1 VHPVLLQIGP
11 LTVHSYGVMLALG
24 AGLGLIL
31 LGRLARSA
39 GLDPERMSSLALW
52 VLLSALLGSRLVYV
66 LMEPGP
72 FLAAPWRILFIW
84 EGGLVFYG
92 GVAAGLVVGL
102 ALARRWSF
110 SLPAM
115 LDCFGPALALGQAFG
130 RVGCFLA
137 GCCYGLPWEQ
147 GWCAV
152 TFTARGTLAPPGL
165 PVHPTQLYSALALMA
180 ITGATLLVWRRW
192 KGTGMVFCL
201 YGLLHGAARLVIE
214 QFRGDY
220 RGEPL
225 LWGLA
230 PTALFALAL
239 ALACGAGLVY
249 LAGRRG
255 GKEA

>member
-1 VHPVLLQIGP
+1 VHPVLFEIGP
-11 LTVHSYGVMLALG
+11 LTVHSYGAMLALG

-31 LGRLARSA
+31 LGRLAASA
-39 GLDPERMSSLALW
+39 GLDPEKMSSLALW
-52 VLLSALLGSRLVYV
+52 VLLAALAGSRLVFV
-66 LMEPGP
+66 ILEPGP
-72 FLAAPWRILFIW
+72 FLAAPWRVLFIW

-92 GVAAGLVVGL
+92 GVAAGLATGL
-102 ALARRWSF
+102 ALARRWSLGV
-110 SLPAM
+110 LPM
-115 LDCFGPALALGQAFG
+115 LDCFGPALALGQALG

-137 GCCYGLPWEQ
+137 GCCYGLPWED

-165 PVHPTQLYSALALMA
+165 PVHPTQLYSALALAA
-180 ITGATLLVWRRW
+180 ICGLTLLAWRRW

-201 YGLLHGAARLVIE
+201 YGLLHGLARLVIE

-220 RGEPL
+220 RGEPVV
-225 LWGLA
+225 WGQT

-249 LAGRRG
+249 LARRHRR
-255 GKEA
+255 KEA

>member
-1 VHPVLLQIGP
+1 VHPVLFQLGP

-72 FLAAPWRILFIW
+72 FMAAPWRILFIW

-115 LDCFGPALALGQAFG
+115 MDCFGPALALGQAFG